1 MMLPFYIIRW
11 LVIIGL
17 ALMVVKALVN
27 KGILSQIGGLFL
39 ESSSVFV
46 DYDGYQDYEI
56 LFVDYDGYQDYEI
69 YIEEIGPEAAPGK
82 EQGQYSQYRPGV
94 RVA

>member
-1 MMLPFYIIRW
+1 
-11 LVIIGL
+11 
-17 ALMVVKALVN
+17 MVVKALVN

-39 ESSSVFV
+39 ESSSV
-46 DYDGYQDYEI
+46 
-56 LFVDYDGYQDYEI
+56 FVDYDGYQDYEI